1 MSYKILF
8 SPVKKMLLILTG
20 FLLVGSMS
28 AQSNDDCMMCHSD
41 PTLSATINGKNVS
54 LYITGKTLARSVHK
68 GLKCIACHTDA
79 NVTDFPHP
87 VLKPVQCG
95 QCHKTE
101 MVNYDRGVHG
111 QAQKEGAL
119 YAPTCKECHGTHNVF
134 PSTDPASKTFKM
146 NIPYLCGKCHREGA
160 PVARVYNIDEHN
172 ILQNYSQSIHGNG
185 LFKQGLIVTAT
196 CNNCHGNH
204 LILPHTSPNST
215 IAPDNIAK
223 TCMQC
228 HARIEQVHVKIIK
241 GKLWE
246 EKPGVIPA
254 CTDCHLP
261 HKVNVEN
268 VVTTIS
274 DRSCLKCHAKK
285 DVHKTVG
292 DSTVSMY
299 VTKGM
304 LNNSVHKN
312 IPCVKCHT
320 DVTPHAER
328 PCITAKRVDCSNCH
342 AEISNQYFASGHGQ
356 AYMKK
361 DKEAPYCTTCHGAHQ
376 IKSRFDDTSPDY
388 RANIPKLCGDCHSK
402 NGKANVGTK
411 LHEVTALYD
420 YSKSVHGEA
429 LKNKGLIISA
439 VCTDCHTSHL
449 ILGPDNPESSIYPRN
464 IPSTCGTCHKGIY
477 NKYVTSDHA
486 ITKNDRTHTYPTC
499 VTCHSAHKISN
510 VKQDRF
516 MDEVTGQCGSC
527 HKQLAKSYLET
538 YHGKA
543 HELGNMK
550 TAKCSDC
557 HGAHHI
563 LNVNNPNSSVSPKNI
578 VTTCKKC
585 HPDANKRF
593 TGYLTHATHHDKNK
607 YAILYYT
614 FWAMTFLLVGVFGFF
629 GLHLLLWLP
638 RSLMGLK
645 EKKAKEKKA
654 SPEANKYYIR
664 RFTKAQRFTHLFV
677 ILSFLMLALTGM
689 ILKFA
694 DMPWADFISHFLGG
708 VTGAGIIHR
717 FAAVITFGY
726 FSFHLYT
733 LIRQK
738 IKNHISVKQLIFGK
752 NSLMFNKQDVID
764 FWNTLKWFVGLGP
777 RPNYGRWTYWE
788 KFDYFAVFWGVTVI
802 GLSGLIQWFP
812 TFFTTIFPGWLIN
825 VAQIIHSDE
834 ALLAVGFIF
843 TIHFFNTHLRP
854 EAFPMDTVIFTGT
867 VPYEDYKRERP
878 REVEELK
885 QSGKLKK
892 VLIKKEKQSKWMPWI
907 KGFGYFFLAFGLTLV
922 VLIIYSMLFGYK

>member
-1 MSYKILF
+1 MSLNVLT
-8 SPVKKMLLILTG
+8 SPVKKMLLILAG
-20 FLLVGSMS
+20 VFLVGSLA
-28 AQSNDDCMMCHSD
+28 AQSNDDCLMCHSD
-41 PTLSATINGKNVS
+41 PTLTTTLNGKKVS
-54 LYITGKTLARSVHK
+54 LYVTGKTLARSVHK

-95 QCHKTE
+95 RCHKTE
-101 MVNYDRGVHG
+101 LVKYDEGVHG
-111 QAQKEGAL
+111 QALKDGSL

-134 PSTDPASKTFKM
+134 PSSDSASRTFKLH
-146 NIPYLCGKCHREGA
+146 IPYLCGKCHREGA
-160 PVARVYNIDEHN
+160 PVARIYNINEHD
-172 ILQNYSQSIHGNG
+172 ILQNYSQSIHGQG
-185 LFKQGLIVTAT
+185 LFKMGLTVTAT

-204 LILPHTSPNST
+204 LILPHTSPHST
-215 IAPDNIAK
+215 IAPENIAN
-223 TCMQC
+223 TCMKC
-228 HARIEQVHVKIIK
+228 HARIAQVHVKIIK

-254 CTDCHLP
+254 CTDCHIP

-268 VVTTIS
+268 VVTSIS
-274 DRSCLKCHAKK
+274 DRSCLKCHDQK

-320 DVTPHAER
+320 DVTPHVKR
-328 PCITAKRVDCSNCH
+328 PCISAKRVDCSNCH
-342 AEISNQYFASGHGQ
+342 AEIANQYFASGHGQ

-361 DKEAPYCTTCHGAHQ
+361 DKEAPYCTTCHGSHQ
-376 IKSRFDDTSPDY
+376 IKSRFDDTAPDY
-388 RANIPKLCGDCHSK
+388 RANIPNLCGKCHQK
-402 NGKANVGTK
+402 NGQANVGTNLK
-411 LHEVTALYD
+411 EKNAYYD
-420 YSKSVHGEA
+420 YSKTVHGQA

-439 VCTDCHTSHL
+439 VCTDCHTSHY
-449 ILGPDNPESSIYPRN
+449 ILSPDNPESSIYPRN
-464 IPSTCGTCHKGIY
+464 IPATCGHCHKGIY
-477 NKYVTSDHA
+477 EKYITSDHA

-499 VTCHSAHKISN
+499 VTCHSAHKIAN
-510 VKQDRF
+510 VKQDKF
-516 MDEVTGQCGSC
+516 MEQVTTTCGSC
-527 HKQLAKSYLET
+527 HTKLAKSYLET

-543 HELGNMK
+543 HELGNMQ

-563 LNVNNPNSSVSPKNI
+563 LNVNNPKSSVSPRNI

-585 HPDANKRF
+585 HPDANRRF

-614 FWAMTFLLVGVFGFF
+614 FWAMTFLLLGVFGFF

-645 EKKAKEKKA
+645 EKKEKEKKVN
-654 SPEANKYYIR
+654 PEAGKYYIR

-694 DMPWADFISHFLGG
+694 DMSWADYVSHFLGG
-708 VTGAGIIHR
+708 VTGAGVIHR
-717 FAAVITFGY
+717 ICAVITFGY

-733 LIRQK
+733 LIKHK
-738 IKNHISVKQLIFGK
+738 IRYHISLKQLIFGK

-788 KFDYFAVFWGVTVI
+788 KFDYFAVFWGVAVI
-802 GLSGLIQWFP
+802 GLSGLVQWFP
-812 TFFTTIFPGWLIN
+812 TFFTLIFPGWLIN

-834 ALLAVGFIF
+834 ALLAVGFNF

-854 EAFPMDTVIFTGT
+854 EAFPMDTVIFTGE
-867 VPYEDYKRERP
+867 VPYEDYKHERP

-885 QSGKLKK
+885 KSGRLKK
-892 VLIKKEKQSKWMPWI
+892 VLVKRDQPNKWMKWI
-907 KGFGYFFLAFGLTLV
+907 KAFGFFFLAFGLTLI
-922 VLIIYSMLFGYK
+922 VLIIYSVLFGYK